1 MTMFVLGLAGWCV
14 AHLMPS
20 VAPGL
25 RGRLMST
32 VGAGPYKGLFALT
45 IVGSLLLIIFGWRA
59 ADPSFV
65 YAEPEWGR
73 IVNMA
78 TMLVGFILFV
88 SARLPTNIKR
98 YIRHPQLTA
107 VVLWAVGHL
116 LANGDSRSVILFAD
130 GRLGAGLDGH
140 YQSARRGVGETRPGA
155 GGARPRAGRDRR
167 RAVRDP
173 RLVASL
179 HRRDFDLLTF

>member
-20 VAPGL
+20 VAPDL

-78 TMLVGFILFV
+78 TMLVGLILFV

-116 LANGDSRSVILFAD
+116 LANGDSRSVILFA
-130 GRLGAGLDGH
+130 
-140 YQSARRGVGETRPGA
+140 VM
-155 GGARPRAGRDRR
+155 
-167 RAVRDP
+167 AVWA
-173 RLVASL
+173 LVSMVTIN
-179 HRRDFDLLTF
+179 RRDGAWMKPDPVPVARDLVPVVIGVVLYAILGWLHPYIAGISIY